1 MELKKNPR
9 ADIGRRRWFFF
20 SIGLAVTMLFVVVS
34 FEWKIYDSITKVE
47 FKDNE
52 EDFEEQIEIPITEMP
67 PPPPPVLQQPEVVEV
82 PDEEKIDEEIE
93 VNLDVEFKEE
103 APPPPPVKVELPPP
117 PPPVVEKEEKI
128 FMIVEERATPKGG
141 MKAFYKYVGSKLK
154 YPSKARKMGI
164 EGRVVIECVVDK
176 DGSLSNFQIKKGI
189 GGGCDEEAIRVLKG
203 APKWNPAKQRGQ
215 AVKYRMYV
223 PIAFKLG

>member
-1 MELKKNPR
+1 
-9 ADIGRRRWFFF
+9 
-20 SIGLAVTMLFVVVS
+20 MLFVVVS